1 MPSLIELSAIRA
13 AATRISR
20 DIIRTASIL
29 SPGLSAMIKRP
40 VYLKLEN
47 TQIGGSFKARGVL
60 NKFAGVADEL
70 SSGRFVAVSGGN
82 FGIALAQAAAKLH
95 AMVTIIMPQ
104 TAPAASMRK
113 IRALGASVIV
123 TDDVKDAFAHAER
136 LAQAGD
142 KILDD
147 CADTA
152 IAEGHGTL
160 ALEFIED
167 CPALTDVFVAVGG
180 GAMLAGVG
188 AALKNIKPEIRIWGV
203 ESAGANSME
212 RALCAGRPVEID
224 VTSIISTLGVPLV
237 SDIMFHHA
245 KAYVE
250 GIVVVSDDDAIRGMI
265 SFGEN
270 AGQWVELATGSL
282 IAAVH
287 KIAHHLPPDAV
298 VGLVVCGGNISHQD
312 RQKWSA
318 NQPRGRG
325 AAQA

>member
-13 AATRISR
+13 AAIRISR

-60 NKFAGVADEL
+60 NKFAGVAYEL

-113 IRALGASVIV
+113 IRALGANVIV

-180 GAMLAGVG
+180 GRCWPG
-188 AALKNIKPEIRIWGV
+188 
-203 ESAGANSME
+203 
-212 RALCAGRPVEID
+212 
-224 VTSIISTLGVPLV
+224 LGQ
-237 SDIMFHHA
+237 
-245 KAYVE
+245 
-250 GIVVVSDDDAIRGMI
+250 R
-265 SFGEN
+265 
-270 AGQWVELATGSL
+270 
-282 IAAVH
+282 
-287 KIAHHLPPDAV
+287 
-298 VGLVVCGGNISHQD
+298 
-312 RQKWSA
+312 
-318 NQPRGRG
+318 
-325 AAQA
+325 